1 MRALFHLVLLL
12 TFLVVPTACYQS
24 PKYQTLRDAYPPG
37 TVVDPSALTGE
48 KAFDSGPYED
58 QPVRI
63 SLVGYSEPSS
73 YLRSG
78 ERLVILVEGEYAVY
92 LFLDAEN
99 RVVRSEVVGS

>member
-1 MRALFHLVLLL
+1 MKILAYLVLLL
-12 TFLVVPTACYQS
+12 TLLVVPVACYQNS
-24 PKYQTLRDAYPPG
+24 KYQALRDAYPPG
-37 TVVDPSALTGE
+37 TVIEPSGLSGE

-63 SLVGYSEPSS
+63 SLVGYSAPSS